1 MISICTAAHKI
12 IPWMNLRIIN
22 ICNQSFKDWEWV
34 VLDNSEDG
42 CVKKYFDEFFE
53 SKQGACYSECREK
66 VKVYHEPFIG
76 VGIKD
81 GRIGKIKNRAIQLST
96 CKNDEFFVLLDF
108 DDFLVDGFLNT
119 LDEIAT
125 QRPDI
130 EYVNGEC
137 ITELCQNIENGEFF
151 INNYVSDNFL
161 TQPYDD
167 HINKIWEYGCGKMNG
182 FASYIEHYK
191 NSSHERFVVVP
202 VNVKLEFPPIGVVL
216 NLKQANKVNTQF
228 FYLNTY
234 LHPQSFRKGTFFE
247 KLNGFCET
255 LPSEDVVNI
264 RIPYTL
270 KTMYIQKPCY
280 VQVAMV
286 SNYDIRV
293 SGTSEVEDV
302 LDSGEYIDLYKEY
315 AKNCCWERYKVLG
328 ENMMTPIPFEFYV
341 DAFE

>member
-42 CVKKYFDEFFE
+42 CIKKYFDEFFE
-53 SKQGACYSECREK
+53 NTQGVHYPECRKK
-66 VKVYHEPFIG
+66 VKVYHEPFTG
-76 VGIKD
+76 VGIRD

-108 DDFLVDGFLNT
+108 DDFLVDGFLNI
-119 LDEIAT
+119 LDKIAT

-130 EYVNGEC
+130 EYVNGES
-137 ITELCQNIENGEFF
+137 ITELCQNFEDGAFF
-151 INNYVSDNFL
+151 KDNYVSEVFL
-161 TQPYDD
+161 TKPYDE
-167 HINKIWEYGCGKMNG
+167 HINKLYEYGCANMNG
-182 FASYIEHYK
+182 FSEYCEYYQK
-191 NSSHERFVVVP
+191 SSHERFREVP
-202 VNVKLEFPPIGVVL
+202 VDVTMTFPLTNVVF
-216 NLKQANKVNTQF
+216 NLKRANLANTQF

-234 LHPQSFRKGTFFE
+234 LHPQSFRKSSFFE
-247 KLNGFCET
+247 KLNGFCES

-264 RIPYTL
+264 RIPYIL

-286 SNYDIRV
+286 SNYKYRV
-293 SGTSEVEDV
+293 SGTLDVEHT
-302 LDSGEYIDLYKEY
+302 LASGEFSELYKEY
-315 AKNCCWERYKVLG
+315 EKNCCWERYKVLG
-328 ENMMTPIPFEFYV
+328 ENMMSPIPFEFYK
-341 DAFE
+341 DIE